1 MTKAENTQ
9 ENGENGDRADEPI
22 SIIEKGR
29 TSDVRVSLNEFHGRS
44 YLDIRTH
51 VVVDAMGD
59 RVPTR
64 KGCTLPVGKIPELR
78 AALEK
83 AEAEA
88 RDRGLLGG
96 EGGRQD
102 DERDEAA

>member
-9 ENGENGDRADEPI
+9 KNGENGDRADEPI

-51 VVVDAMGD
+51 VVVTSE
-59 RVPTR
+59 PTS
-64 KGCTLPVGKIPELR
+64 
-78 AALEK
+78 
-83 AEAEA
+83 
-88 RDRGLLGG
+88 
-96 EGGRQD
+96 
-102 DERDEAA
+102 

>member
-1 MTKAENTQ
+1 MTKAENNPK
-9 ENGENGDRADEPI
+9 NGENGDRVDEPI

-29 TSDVRVSLNEFHGRS
+29 TSDVRVSLSEFHGRS

-51 VVVDAMGD
+51 VVVDATGD

-64 KGCTLPVGKIPELR
+64 KGVTLAIDKIPQLR
-78 AALEK
+78 
-83 AEAEA
+83 EAIEAVETEA
-88 RDRGLLGG
+88 RELGLLGG
-96 EGGRQD
+96 ER

>member
-1 MTKAENTQ
+1 MTETKSDTK
-9 ENGENGDRADEPI
+9 NGDRADEPI

-29 TSDVRVSLNEFHGRS
+29 TSDVRVSLSEYNGRT

-51 VVVDAMGD
+51 VVVDATGD

-64 KGCTLPVGKIPELR
+64 KGITLAINKIPELR
-78 AALEK
+78 EAIEA

-88 RDRGLLGG
+88 RELGLLT
-96 EGGRQD
+96 
-102 DERDEAA
+102 DEPKPVEDVAA